1 MASAKRLAASS
12 VAARRAGIHLTLE
25 PLCVLGCL
33 TQCVLGAL
41 VDLLRDA
48 VARIE
53 RVEAFEGGAKL
64 DAKLCSG
71 RSRVRYNFKDWLHVI
86 KVLV

>member
-1 MASAKRLAASS
+1 
-12 VAARRAGIHLTLE
+12 
-25 PLCVLGCL
+25 
-33 TQCVLGAL
+33 VLGAL